1 MSSVI
6 RMDLHKQDSLVTW
19 AAKRMRPVFPV
30 VVPLRY
36 GSEEASR
43 ACVNPG
49 DSVRAGDVIARAA
62 SAAGL
67 TRHASVSGRVR
78 EIGMFQHPLGGRREG
93 IWIEP
98 APFGEPWRGGPE
110 AKFSGGESLFSF
122 FRSKGLV
129 DFSRD
134 MEPLHTK
141 LQRFEANRPEVLI
154 INGCDAEPYLT
165 SHYALAMAHPLEILK
180 GAEWCRKAAGIARLI
195 FVFQQDQEH
204 ALELLRSKIFFQRL
218 AHVEVITVPAAYPH
232 GLDEMVLRAVVSKHL
247 ASSESS
253 RGFSA
258 QMLQMATAY
267 AAYEALELGKP
278 LMERLVTVAGECAV
292 EAHNVWLPLGVSFQ
306 DAFRACGGFLRD
318 PAMVLM
324 NGPMIG
330 WPQKSVEVPVLPAAS
345 AVLALPPERVAR
357 AEEAP
362 CNRCGDCV
370 QACPSGLSPADITLA
385 VERGLSELTPAMGL
399 EACIRCGLCAYVC
412 PSERPM
418 QKLIAEAFSA
428 LGTQSPSLPA
438 ADHFAFPVSSPL
450 APASIQ

>member
-1 MSSVI
+1 MSSSI

-36 GSEEASR
+36 GVEEASLP
-43 ACVNPG
+43 CVKPG
-49 DSVRAGDVIARAA
+49 ANVRAGDVVALPK

-67 TRHASVSGRVR
+67 TRHASVSGTVR
-78 EIGMFQHPLGGRREG
+78 EISAFQHPLGGHGEG

-98 APFGEPWRGGPE
+98 AAFGEPWRGQPE
-110 AKFSGGESLFSF
+110 AKFSGGESLVSF
-122 FRSKGLV
+122 LRSKGLV

-134 MEPLHTK
+134 MEPLHVK
-141 LQRFEANRPEVLI
+141 LQRFEANRPEALI

-180 GAEWCRKAAGIARLI
+180 GAEWCRQAAGIARLV
-195 FVFQQDQEH
+195 FVFQEDQEH

-218 AHVEVITVPAAYPH
+218 THVQVLTVPAAYPH
-232 GLDEMVLRAVVSKHL
+232 GLDEMVLRRVVSGHMS
-247 ASSESS
+247 AAESC

-258 QMLQMATAY
+258 PMLQMATVHAVC
-267 AAYEALELGKP
+267 EAVELGKP
-278 LMERLVTVAGECAV
+278 LMERLVTVAGECTV
-292 EAHNVWLPLGVSFQ
+292 EAHNVWIPLGVSLQ

-318 PAMVLM
+318 PARVLM

-330 WPQKSVEVPVLPAAS
+330 FPQTSVDVPVLPAAS
-345 AVLALPPERVAR
+345 AVLALPPERVSF

-362 CNRCGDCV
+362 CNRCGDCL

-385 VERGLSELTPAMGL
+385 VERGLPELTPALGL

-412 PSERPM
+412 PSDRPM
-418 QKLIAEAFSA
+418 QKLIAEAFDT
-428 LGTQSPSLPA
+428 LETRSPAPVVRGAPA
-438 ADHFAFPVSSPL
+438 APLVPVTL
-450 APASIQ
+450 